1 MPRVGTDKRDG
12 NRKKTTLTR
21 QINYLGAGSLNCSTS
36 SKSSQIALNQEAP
49 VLPCLEVPGLWWTG
63 LPKASD
69 CTERVGMMSMV
80 SIAASSPKEKTKE
93 WEGILFERLF
103 YTYLYIYFS
112 CRLYT
117 TSKKECTKVCYL
129 VHYPTNSIA
138 FACFP
143 KGKTN
148 PIFIYLCV
156 LVFTENSKCVHE
168 NCMITCTSVYVKKHV
183 FKFGRR
189 SCYKSHVWC
198 VFWRTSLWACMLW
211 SFLKR

>member
-1 MPRVGTDKRDG
+1 MQAGQHAWNRLRIKGMATGRKQLWPDKFLGGWFSQLLHLKQVKPNCLKPRGTSTPMFRGTWIVVNWSTKGYWPHWKSGHDVYGLYCSLFLK
-12 NRKKTTLTR
+12 RKK
-21 QINYLGAGSLNCSTS
+21 
-36 SKSSQIALNQEAP
+36 
-49 VLPCLEVPGLWWTG
+49 
-63 LPKASD
+63 
-69 CTERVGMMSMV
+69 
-80 SIAASSPKEKTKE
+80 KE
-93 WEGILFERLF
+93 WEGVLFEHLF

-156 LVFTENSKCVHE
+156 LVFTEN
-168 NCMITCTSVYVKKHV
+168 
-183 FKFGRR
+183 
-189 SCYKSHVWC
+189 
-198 VFWRTSLWACMLW
+198 
-211 SFLKR
+211 